1 MSKLVNNPINDLKGE
16 LLKTKNSDF
25 DFDITKE
32 LKEVQQEEIKQQDI
46 EIKQKPKLKKEDK
59 QEKEDI
65 RKTKTYRLPQKLLND
80 MNKVVY
86 MDRELR
92 GNETTLLIKAIEN
105 YIYSKDNKEL
115 IQQYDELKGSKHNG

>member
-32 LKEVQQEEIKQQDI
+32 LQEVQQEEIKQQDI
-46 EIKQKPKLKKEDK
+46 EVKQKPKLKKEDK

-115 IQQYDELKGSKHNG
+115 MQQYDELKGNK

>member
-1 MSKLVNNPINDLKGE
+1 MSKLVNNPIKDLKGE
-16 LLKTKNSDF
+16 LLKTKNSEF

-32 LKEVQQEEIKQQDI
+32 LQEIKQEEVKQQDT
-46 EIKQKPKLKKEDK
+46 EIKQNSKVMKDKK

-65 RKTKTYRLPQKLLND
+65 RKTKTYRLPQKLIED

-115 IQQYDELKGSKHNG
+115 MQQYDELKGNK

>member
-1 MSKLVNNPINDLKGE
+1 MSKLVNNPIKDLKGE
-16 LLKTKNSDF
+16 LLKTKNSEF

-32 LKEVQQEEIKQQDI
+32 LQEIKQEEVKQQDT
-46 EIKQKPKLKKEDK
+46 EIKQNSKVMKDKK

-65 RKTKTYRLPQKLLND
+65 RKTKTYRLPQKLIED

-115 IQQYDELKGSKHNG
+115 MQQYDELKDSYNKN

>member
-1 MSKLVNNPINDLKGE
+1 MNKLVNNPIKDLKKE
-16 LLKTKNSDF
+16 LLKTKNSEF

-32 LKEVQQEEIKQQDI
+32 LQEVKQEETEQQDI
-46 EIKQKPKLKKEDK
+46 EIKQKPKTIKDKK

-65 RKTKTYRLPQKLLND
+65 RKTKTYRLPQKLIDD

-92 GNETTLLIKAIEN
+92 GNETTLVIKAIEN

-115 IQQYDELKGSKHNG
+115 IQQYDELKGNK

>member
-1 MSKLVNNPINDLKGE
+1 MSKLVNNPIKDLKGE
-16 LLKTKNSDF
+16 LLKTKNNEF

-32 LKEVQQEEIKQQDI
+32 LQEIKQEEVKQQDT
-46 EIKQKPKLKKEDK
+46 EIKQNSKVMKDKK

-65 RKTKTYRLPQKLLND
+65 RKTKTYRLPQKLIED

-115 IQQYDELKGSKHNG
+115 MQQYDELKGNK